1 MENKPLGSQMWFFW
15 ILRVVYFPVKHSC
28 LSDKGCDLRW
38 CIFISTLY
46 SVFSWFGSAPFL
58 RVVLLP
64 RQILHMVR
72 TETWILEKVFAQQY
86 FRPVKRLEKGGEVGK
101 NGKKSWVFI
110 FAKLQEVLY
119 KWIFF
124 SFWSALIQYRPYVWL
139 VMFCY
144 VCMFCCA
151 VRGHCLKTDNTW
163 NTSIIKYLE
172 WHSWTWIK
180 IIMACSNNKLFQL
193 P

>member
-86 FRPVKRLEKGGEVGK
+86 FRPVKRLEKGDEVGK

-110 FAKLQEVLY
+110 FAKLQQVLY

-139 VMFCY
+139 VKFCY

-151 VRGHCLKTDNTW
+151 VRVHCLKTDNTW

>member
-15 ILRVVYFPVKHSC
+15 MLRVVYFPVKHSC

-86 FRPVKRLEKGGEVGK
+86 FRPVKRLEKGDEVGK
-101 NGKKSWVFI
+101 MVKSLEFLFLQSYKKCFI
-110 FAKLQEVLY
+110 SEFFFRFGQLLFNFALTFG
-119 KWIFF
+119 W
-124 SFWSALIQYRPYVWL
+124 
-139 VMFCY
+139 
-144 VCMFCCA
+144 
-151 VRGHCLKTDNTW
+151 
-163 NTSIIKYLE
+163 
-172 WHSWTWIK
+172 
-180 IIMACSNNKLFQL
+180 
-193 P
+193 